1 MKNWEKY
8 ASLLLV
14 PVLCLSIAAC
24 GKTGGNDEDII
35 IGDETGYE
43 EDVINGDETGY
54 KEDVISIE
62 DLEGFWYP
70 VDGIGSTTSV
80 LTSIYIDGTAGTWE
94 EYDQYGDPTGNAGNA
109 YTDGTVLTVADVSFF
124 GEPENVEIPIGD
136 ADTLLD
142 ENGEIYW
149 IKGQPDF
156 MEKPEQS
163 NIYGSWY
170 YKGDHTSEYRTVL
183 TLNEDGT
190 YTRGDAEE
198 GTYTFEE
205 MEVSNTDPN
214 TNETT
219 TELRQV
225 LTLSGG
231 FMDTTFY
238 LVNDGQVLVD
248 WAKVNEGEE
257 FYIHESA
264 LENGELLK
272 LYSITDGNGYWGEE
286 YTLEFLRGNTLYR
299 NYLNGSQ
306 DPVFGTW
313 EISGDTITITWDDGE
328 TDEAILDPENP
339 DSLTLS
345 STGETFAK
353 LF

>member
-1 MKNWEKY
+1 MKNWKKY
-8 ASLLLV
+8 TSLLLALA
-14 PVLCLSIAAC
+14 LCLSMAAC
-24 GKTGGNDEDII
+24 GGDGGEDYPENDPVVESESTSGEI
-35 IGDETGYE
+35 TLA
-43 EDVINGDETGY
+43 
-54 KEDVISIE
+54 

-70 VDGIGSTTSV
+70 AEGIGSTTSV

-94 EYDQYGDPTGNAGNA
+94 EYDQYGDPTEYTGAA
-109 YTDGTVLTVADVSFF
+109 YTDGTVLALTDVPLT
-124 GEPENVEIPIGD
+124 GDVEIPIGD
-136 ADTLLD
+136 ADTLVTD
-142 ENGEIYW
+142 TGDTYW

-156 MEKPEQS
+156 QEKLSLS
-163 NIYGSWY
+163 NISGSWY
-170 YKGDHTSEYRTVL
+170 YQGDHTSEYQTLL

-198 GTYTFEE
+198 GTYTIAE
-205 MEVSNTDPN
+205 MEVSSTDPN
-214 TNETT
+214 TNEMT

-257 FYIHESA
+257 FFIHESA
-264 LENGELLK
+264 LDNEELLK
-272 LYSITDGNGYWGEE
+272 LYRITDGNSYWGEE
-286 YTLEFLRGNTLYR
+286 YTLAFLRGNTLYR
-299 NYLNGSQ
+299 NYLNGAQ

-313 EISGDTITITWDDGE
+313 EISGDTITIIWNDGE
-328 TDEAILDPENP
+328 TDEAILDPEDP

>member
-1 MKNWEKY
+1 MKNWGKY

-35 IGDETGYE
+35 IGNETGYE
-43 EDVINGDETGY
+43 
-54 KEDVISIE
+54 EDVISIE

-109 YTDGTVLTVADVSFF
+109 YTDGTVLTVADVSFW
-124 GEPENVEIPIGD
+124 GESENVEIPIGD

-156 MEKPEQS
+156 TEKPEKS

-170 YKGDHTSEYRTVL
+170 YQGDHTSEYRTVL

-264 LENGELLK
+264 LENVELLK

>member
-1 MKNWEKY
+1 MRQVLPKGRSFDKLTQADVTLPANHISSVARGTLDGKCPHNAAKDFIARKRERKMNMKNLKKY
-8 ASLLLV
+8 ASILLV
-14 PVLCLSIAAC
+14 LVLCLSMAAC
-24 GKTGGNDEDII
+24 GKSGGDEEDII
-35 IGDETGYE
+35 NGDETGYEVDVINGDETGYE
-43 EDVINGDETGY
+43 EDVINEDDTGY
-54 KEDVISIE
+54 EEDVIS
-62 DLEGFWYP
+62 
-70 VDGIGSTTSV
+70 
-80 LTSIYIDGTAGTWE
+80 
-94 EYDQYGDPTGNAGNA
+94 
-109 YTDGTVLTVADVSFF
+109 
-124 GEPENVEIPIGD
+124 VE
-136 ADTLLD
+136 T
-142 ENGEIYW
+142 
-149 IKGQPDF
+149 Q
-156 MEKPEQS
+156 EQS

-170 YKGDHTSEYRTVL
+170 YKGDNASDYQTVL

-190 YTRGDAEE
+190 YTRSDAEE

-205 MEVSNTDPN
+205 LEVSNVNPN

-219 TELRQV
+219 TELRQM

-231 FMDTTFY
+231 FMDTSFY

-248 WAKVNEGEE
+248 WSKVNEGEE
-257 FYIHESA
+257 FYVHESA

-272 LYSITDGNGYWGEE
+272 LYQITDGNSYWGEE
-286 YTLEFLRGNTLYR
+286 YTLAFLRDNTLYR

-328 TDEAILDPENP
+328 TDEAVLDPENP